1 MDSEVRSPYQ
11 DEIRIKDLVRSLK
24 EHRIAAALFVA
35 VCTAV
40 IGVLAFVL
48 QRKYDAVIMVSP
60 VSSSAEHNFGTSGSM
75 MGGALSGLAAL
86 AGLNVGADSKK
97 AESMATLQSE
107 ALTERYIR
115 ENKLLPVLY
124 SDLWDAGRKG
134 WKTTDPQKTPTLWKA
149 NQYFKRAVRTIS
161 QDAKTGMVTVTIRWT
176 DPATA
181 AQWANGLVKMANDYL
196 REIALAEAD
205 RNITYLTEQAGKTDA
220 VEVKQATYMLLQS
233 ELSKAMIARGTE
245 EYAFRVIDP
254 AVPPERAAYPQRL
267 IWILGAFLGSCLLAV
282 FIAFCHVAWQKG

>member
-1 MDSEVRSPYQ
+1 MDTEVSSPYQ

-24 EHRIAAALFVA
+24 EHRVSAALLVV
-35 VCTAV
+35 VCTAIV
-40 IGVLAFVL
+40 GVLAFVL
-48 QRKYDAVIMVSP
+48 PRKYDAIIMISP
-60 VSSSAEHNFGTSGSM
+60 VSSTAEHNFGGSGSM

-115 ENKLLPVLY
+115 DNNLLPVLY
-124 SDLWDAGRKG
+124 SDQWDATRKA
-134 WKTTDPQKTPTLWKA
+134 WKTPDPEKIPTLWKA
-149 NQYFKRAVRTIS
+149 NQYFKRSVRTIS
-161 QDAKTGMVTVTIRWT
+161 LDAKTSMVTLTIRWT

-181 AQWANGLVKMANDYL
+181 AQWANGLVKMTNDYL
-196 REIALAEAD
+196 REAALAEAD
-205 RNITYLTEQAGKTDA
+205 RNIAYLTEQAGKTDA
-220 VEVKQATYMLLQS
+220 VEVKQATYILLQS
-233 ELSKAMIARGTE
+233 ELSKAMIARGTA

-254 AVPPERAAYPQRL
+254 AVVPERAAYPQRL